1 MDSNNILA
9 KAEPLFDLQRIGVID
24 FLFRNKHLILIP
36 WLLVLGL
43 SGLLVFLAPP
53 VYSTQAKMLVKI
65 NQQGQPSLL
74 SGIAA
79 YRDANEF
86 DQSSRKLETEMEI
99 LASSQVIGRVIKE
112 LNIRSDD
119 LYHPP
124 LQHLVLQLKQFI
136 RRAMG
141 SGRNP
146 EIAAEDDM
154 DQRINTLAKSL
165 VVRLVKSRNGEINPN
180 IVEVKLSMSNP
191 QLIGKTLAQIL
202 KRHSEYAAS
211 LDQASAGQARQV
223 VMAELAKSSKLVESN
238 QSRLRSVMG
247 RSARTGSPTGDNA
260 PGDLTVSQLR
270 QRVTQMEIDLAEARK
285 TYTDNA
291 DNVKTLVASLSELKR
306 LLETEQTRAASTE
319 TAYMD
324 AQRQLRIEEEL
335 EQDLRRKLRQ
345 IDVLMLL
352 NPALSTMRVVLEAP
366 AAPRGQEWMPRVLIL
381 IIGGVAGLFIG
392 LLMALLRESMED
404 RFISADHVEK
414 TLGMPVIG
422 SVPMLTAETWA

>member
-1 MDSNNILA
+1 
-9 KAEPLFDLQRIGVID
+9 
-24 FLFRNKHLILIP
+24 
-36 WLLVLGL
+36 
-43 SGLLVFLAPP
+43 
-53 VYSTQAKMLVKI
+53 
-65 NQQGQPSLL
+65 
-74 SGIAA
+74 
-79 YRDANEF
+79 
-86 DQSSRKLETEMEI
+86 
-99 LASSQVIGRVIKE
+99 
-112 LNIRSDD
+112 
-119 LYHPP
+119 
-124 LQHLVLQLKQFI
+124 
-136 RRAMG
+136 
-141 SGRNP
+141 
-146 EIAAEDDM
+146 
-154 DQRINTLAKSL
+154 
-165 VVRLVKSRNGEINPN
+165 
-180 IVEVKLSMSNP
+180 
-191 QLIGKTLAQIL
+191 
-202 KRHSEYAAS
+202 
-211 LDQASAGQARQV
+211 
-223 VMAELAKSSKLVESN
+223 
-238 QSRLRSVMG
+238 
-247 RSARTGSPTGDNA
+247 
-260 PGDLTVSQLR
+260 
-270 QRVTQMEIDLAEARK
+270 MEIDLAEARK

>member
-260 PGDLTVSQLR
+260 PAT
-270 QRVTQMEIDLAEARK
+270 
-285 TYTDNA
+285 
-291 DNVKTLVASLSELKR
+291 
-306 LLETEQTRAASTE
+306 
-319 TAYMD
+319 
-324 AQRQLRIEEEL
+324 
-335 EQDLRRKLRQ
+335 
-345 IDVLMLL
+345 
-352 NPALSTMRVVLEAP
+352 
-366 AAPRGQEWMPRVLIL
+366 
-381 IIGGVAGLFIG
+381 
-392 LLMALLRESMED
+392 
-404 RFISADHVEK
+404 
-414 TLGMPVIG
+414 
-422 SVPMLTAETWA
+422 